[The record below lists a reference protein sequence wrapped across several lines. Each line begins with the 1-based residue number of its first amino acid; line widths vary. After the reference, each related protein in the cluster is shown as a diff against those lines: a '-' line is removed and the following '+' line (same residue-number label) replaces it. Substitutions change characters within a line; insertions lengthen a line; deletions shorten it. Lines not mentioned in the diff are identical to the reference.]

1 MDCFW
6 TNVGRYMSY
15 FVTVILG
22 VLLTAAR
29 SLGRLWQRPVTAVAT
44 LSLLISGSSLLYFT
58 LLAMLGQ

>member
-1 MDCFW
+1 MDGFW

-22 VLLTAAR
+22 VWLTFAR

-44 LSLLISGSSLLYFT
+44 LSLFISGTSLLYFT